1 MDKKV
6 IAVEVQAKETEDSID
21 KEEEGETDFSE
32 DIMNMNLFEKIAV
45 YQRKG
50 LDHTVEY
57 FQFLEIKK
65 LTYFFWKLRYFIMS
79 CAILLAG
86 YLAVTAFMAN
96 MKLFAVFICVYLLG
110 APLGFV
116 RKVNNEIERLLAIK
130 DSEKMADDVSS
141 IFIREHKTTYKT
153 CWILI
158 GISFLLVLFQILV
171 RGVDIPNALF
181 FFGLVQLS
189 ICTIWT
195 FKRTGGAVLIILLL
209 IISMFSKMHD
219 EARCPI

>member
-1 MDKKV
+1 
-6 IAVEVQAKETEDSID
+6 
-21 KEEEGETDFSE
+21 
-32 DIMNMNLFEKIAV
+32 
-45 YQRKG
+45 
-50 LDHTVEY
+50 
-57 FQFLEIKK
+57 
-65 LTYFFWKLRYFIMS
+65 MS

-158 GISFLLVLFQILV
+158 GISFLLILFQILV

-195 FKRTGGAVLIILLL
+195 FKRAGGAVLMIM
-209 IISMFSKMHD
+209 SMFSKMLD
-219 EARCPI
+219 ESEMSYITQTYEQAYEYKSESIENNSTNWKICNELKLDFHFIE